1 MLGSLC
7 NGGTLVVRGSNW
19 LHALKQIDVLIC
31 TPSILSQY
39 DPTILT
45 NIKVVATAGEA
56 SNQKLADLWAS
67 HVSYY
72 NCCGPTETTIVNTMH
87 LHQPGRELTIG
98 KPTPNNNVY
107 ILDSDLNLVKD
118 GETGLMW
125 AGGLGISRGY
135 INLPDKTAQVYLR
148 DPFAADG
155 SNMYNTG
162 DIGRWTEDGSISI
175 VGRQD
180 DQVKLKGF
188 RIELDGVTASITT
201 YSEVERA
208 AVLVIDEE
216 LHAFVAPATIDLD
229 EIKDHISRRQPY
241 YARPS
246 KWHILPALP
255 LTPNGKIDKRAL
267 KVQAVSVASI
277 PSWSAKTATATVT
290 AKSSQST
297 LENVSIDDSS
307 SSSSSSS
314 SSASSI
320 SLSEEKAIAQATVV
334 PYDIDAP
341 VPKKILGKKAR
352 GLKFRVGIIYRRL
365 FSVVGLLNIAA
376 FIALLMTDLQRAWLS
391 NMVAINLLL
400 AVLMRQEFVVNALY
414 ELFVNIPTSW
424 PLWFRVRCAKIY
436 HFGGIHSGAAVAS
449 ALWLMGANISDVVCE
464 GATNCNAS
472 WGYQSV
478 ATKAISWI
486 LTGLYVVNLTMA
498 FPAIRRKYHNQ
509 FEHIHRFVGW
519 TMLGLFWAQ
528 VVSGANDTRGN
539 KSLGEALLVT
549 PPMWMLVLATLSIAQ
564 SWFWLRQVPVKAER
578 LSDHAVRLHFDY
590 TVPVNGAFA
599 RLSTTP
605 LTEWHSFA
613 TIAAPEA
620 VNGYPRGYSM
630 VVSNAGDWTRKIIAN
645 PPEKIWVRGVP
656 TSGVMRIATLFK
668 RIVLVGT
675 GSGIGP
681 LLGHIQQNPADIQ
694 LIWSTPNPEKTF
706 GEELC
711 NTIRRRIP
719 GAIIHNTK
727 ILGRPDLVKMAFNA
741 AKAHNAEAVVII
753 ANEKI
758 TKKVVYGLE
767 TRGISAFGAIWDS

>member
-7 NGGTLVVRGSNW
+7 NGGTLILRGSNW
-19 LHALKQIDVLIC
+19 MRALKQIEVLIC
-31 TPSILSQY
+31 TPSILAQW
-39 DPTILT
+39 DPKALP

-67 HVSYY
+67 HTSYY

-87 LHQPGRELTIG
+87 LHQPGCELTIG

-107 ILDSDLNLVKD
+107 ILDSKLKPVRD
-118 GETGLMW
+118 GESGLMW

-135 INLPDKTAQVYLR
+135 INMPEKTAQMYRR

-162 DIGRWTEDGSISI
+162 DLGRWTEDGSISI
-175 VGRQD
+175 IGRQD

-188 RIELDGVTASITT
+188 RIELDGVTASIT
-201 YSEVERA
+201 SFPQVERA
-208 AVLVIDEE
+208 TVLVVDNE
-216 LHAFVAPATIDLD
+216 LHAFIQPASVDL
-229 EIKDHISRRQPY
+229 EEVKDHVSHRQPY
-241 YARPS
+241 YAKPT
-246 KWHILPALP
+246 KWHFLHSLP
-255 LTPNGKIDKRAL
+255 LTPNGKIDKRVL
-267 KVQAVSVASI
+267 KAGASSVSP
-277 PSWSAKTATATVT
+277 PSWLAKTATATVT
-290 AKSSQST
+290 PSSSTST
-297 LENVSIDDSS
+297 LEHVSVDDSAS
-307 SSSSSSS
+307 SSG
-314 SSASSI
+314 SSI
-320 SLSEEKAIAQATVV
+320 SLSEEKEKAQTVSV
-334 PYDIDAP
+334 IRPYDLDAP
-341 VPKKILGKKAR
+341 VPEKVLGKKAR
-352 GLKFRVGIIYRRL
+352 GLKFRVAIIYRRL

-376 FIALLMTDLQRAWLS
+376 AIALVLTDLQRAWLS

-400 AVLMRQEFVVNALY
+400 AVLMRQEFFINALY
-414 ELFVNIPTSW
+414 ECFVNIPTSW
-424 PLWFRVRCAKIY
+424 PLWFRARCAKIY

-449 ALWLMGANISDVVCE
+449 ALWLLAANISDIVCN
-464 GATNCNAS
+464 GTTNCNAS

-478 ATKAISWI
+478 ATKAISWT
-486 LTGLYVVNLTMA
+486 LTSLYVVNLTMA
-498 FPAIRRKYHNQ
+498 YPAIRRKYHNN
-509 FEHIHRFVGW
+509 FEHVHRFVGW

-528 VVSGANDTRGN
+528 VVLSTNDTRGD
-539 KSLGEALLVT
+539 KSLGDALLVT
-549 PPMWMLVLATLSIAQ
+549 PPIWMLVAATLSIAQ
-564 SWFWLRQVPVKAER
+564 SWFWLRKVPVKAER

-656 TSGVMRIATLFK
+656 TSGVMRIATLFS
-668 RIVLVGT
+668 RMVLIGT

-706 GEELC
+706 GEDLC
-711 NTIRRRIP
+711 GTIRRRIP

-727 ILGRPDLVKMAFNA
+727 VLGRPDLVKMAYNA

-767 TRGISAFGAIWDS
+767 SRGIHAFGAIWDS

>member
-1 MLGSLC
+1 MLGALC
-7 NGGTLVVRGSNW
+7 NGGTLVLRGSSW
-19 LHALKQIDVLIC
+19 PKTLKQIDVLLC
-31 TPSILSQY
+31 TPSILAQY
-39 DPTILT
+39 DPKNFP

-72 NCCGPTETTIVNTMH
+72 NCCGPTETTIVNTMG
-87 LHQPGRELTIG
+87 LHEPGAPLTIG
-98 KPTPNNNVY
+98 RPTPNNNVY
-107 ILDSDLNLVKD
+107 ILDHDLKPVRD
-118 GETGLMW
+118 GEPGTMW
-125 AGGLGISRGY
+125 AGGLGVSRGY
-135 INLPDKTAQVYLR
+135 ISLPEQTAQMYKR

-155 SNMYNTG
+155 SRMYNTG
-162 DIGRWTEDGSISI
+162 DLGRWTEDGSIAI
-175 VGRQD
+175 IGRQD

-188 RIELDGVTASITT
+188 RVELDGVAASL
-201 YSEVERA
+201 SSFPQADRA
-208 AVLVIDEE
+208 AVLLVNNEM
-216 LHAFVAPATIDLD
+216 HAFVTPATLD
-229 EIKDHISRRQPY
+229 PEDVKDHLAHRQPY
-241 YARPS
+241 YAVPT
-246 KWHILPALP
+246 KWHFLPSMP
-255 LTPNGKIDKRAL
+255 LTPNGKIDRRAL
-267 KVQAVSVASI
+267 KVQALSVDT
-277 PSWSAKTATATVT
+277 PTWTTTTATPTPN
-290 AKSSQST
+290 SSQST
-297 LENVSIDDSS
+297 LEHITDSS
-307 SSSSSSS
+307 SSSG
-314 SSASSI
+314 SSI
-320 SLSEEKAIAQATVV
+320 REEKEKALAVAVTEPI
-334 PYDIDAP
+334 YDIDAP
-341 VPKKILGKKAR
+341 VPDKVLSKKAR
-352 GLKFRVGIIYRRL
+352 GLKFRVAIIYRRL

-376 FIALLMTDLQRAWLS
+376 AIALVLTDLQRAWLS

-400 AVLMRQEFVVNALY
+400 AVIMRQEFLVNTLY
-414 ELFVNIPTSW
+414 EIFVNVPTSW

-449 ALWLMGANISDVVCE
+449 ALWLLAANISDIVCNGE
-464 GATNCNAS
+464 TNCNAS
-472 WGYQSV
+472 WGPQSA

-498 FPAIRRKYHNQ
+498 YPAIRRKYHNN
-509 FEHIHRFVGW
+509 FEHVHRFVGW

-528 VVSGANDTRGN
+528 IVCSTNDTRGD
-539 KSLGEALLVT
+539 KSLGDALLVT
-549 PPMWMLVLATLSIAQ
+549 PPIWMLVVATLSIAQ
-564 SWFWLRQVPVKAER
+564 SWFWLRKVPVKSER
-578 LSDHAVRLHFDY
+578 LSDHAVRLHFNY
-590 TVPVNGAFA
+590 TVPTNGAFA

-656 TSGVMRIATLFK
+656 TAGVMRIATLFK
-668 RIVLVGT
+668 RMVLIGT

-706 GEELC
+706 GEDMC

-727 ILGRPDLVKMAFNA
+727 ILGRPDLVKMAYNT

-767 TRGISAFGAIWDS
+767 SRGINAFGAIWDS

>member
-1 MLGSLC
+1 MLGALC
-7 NGGTLVVRGSNW
+7 NGGTLVLRGTSW
-19 LHALKQIDVLIC
+19 PKALKQIDVLIC

-39 DPTILT
+39 DPKNFP

-72 NCCGPTETTIVNTMH
+72 NCCGPTETTIVNTMGRH
-87 LHQPGRELTIG
+87 EPGAPLTIG
-98 KPTPNNNVY
+98 TPTPNNNVY
-107 ILDSDLNLVKD
+107 ILDHDLKPVRD
-118 GETGLMW
+118 GEPGTMW
-125 AGGLGISRGY
+125 AGGLGVSRGY
-135 INLPDKTAQVYLR
+135 IGLPEKTAQLYKR

-155 SNMYNTG
+155 SRMYNTG
-162 DIGRWTEDGSISI
+162 DLGRWTEDGSIAI
-175 VGRQD
+175 IGRQD
-180 DQVKLKGF
+180 DQVKVKGF
-188 RIELDGVTASITT
+188 RVELDGVAASL
-201 YSEVERA
+201 SSFPQADRA
-208 AVLVIDEE
+208 AVILVNNEM
-216 LHAFVAPATIDLD
+216 HAFVTPATLD
-229 EIKDHISRRQPY
+229 PEDVKDHLAHRQPY
-241 YARPS
+241 YAVPT
-246 KWHILPALP
+246 KWHFLPSLP

-267 KVQAVSVASI
+267 KVQALSVDT
-277 PSWSAKTATATVT
+277 PTWTTTTATPTPS
-290 AKSSQST
+290 SSQST
-297 LENVSIDDSS
+297 LEHITDGSS
-307 SSSSSSS
+307 SSG
-314 SSASSI
+314 SSI
-320 SLSEEKAIAQATVV
+320 REEKEKALAVAVTEPI
-334 PYDIDAP
+334 YDIDAP
-341 VPKKILGKKAR
+341 VPDKIMGKKAR
-352 GLKFRVGIIYRRL
+352 GLKFRVAIIYRRL

-376 FIALLMTDLQRAWLS
+376 AIALILTDLQRAWLS

-400 AVLMRQEFVVNALY
+400 AVLMRQEFLINALY
-414 ELFVNIPTSW
+414 EIFVNIPTSW

-449 ALWLMGANISDVVCE
+449 ALWLLAANISDIVCN
-464 GATNCNAS
+464 GKTNCNAS
-472 WGYQSV
+472 WGPQSA

-498 FPAIRRKYHNQ
+498 YPAIRRKYHNN
-509 FEHIHRFVGW
+509 FEHVHRFVGW

-528 VVSGANDTRGN
+528 VVCSTNDTRGE
-539 KSLGEALLVT
+539 KSLGDALLVT
-549 PPMWMLVLATLSIAQ
+549 PPIWMLVVATLSIAQ
-564 SWFWLRQVPVKAER
+564 SWFWLRKVPVKAER
-578 LSDHAVRLHFDY
+578 LSDHAVRLHFNY
-590 TVPVNGAFA
+590 TVPTNGAFA

-656 TSGVMRIATLFK
+656 TAGVMRIATLFN
-668 RIVLVGT
+668 RMVLIGT

-706 GEELC
+706 GEDMC

-727 ILGRPDLVKMAFNA
+727 VLGRPDLVKMAYNT

-767 TRGISAFGAIWDS
+767 SRGINAFGAIWDS